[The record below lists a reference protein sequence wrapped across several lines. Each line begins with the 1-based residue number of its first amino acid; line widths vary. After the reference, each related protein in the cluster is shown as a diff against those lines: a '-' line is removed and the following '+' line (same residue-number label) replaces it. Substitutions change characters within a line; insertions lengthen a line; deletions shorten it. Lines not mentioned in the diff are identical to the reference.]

1 MVYVSWPMGHVLAR
15 DVTASGVR
23 LRVSEWPVAPGS
35 RAEPTV
41 PVVLLHGLFAPRA
54 SWQGLAERM
63 AQGFRV
69 IAPDLP
75 GFGESEKPAPSRYP
89 YDIPAFAEAVV
100 DLFGGLDI
108 GRAHLVGHGL
118 GGAIALHIAA
128 RHPELVSRLALI
140 APLCYATPLHP
151 RLRVAAAPLV
161 GGLLFKQL
169 LGRRAFRAFYG
180 EWVNGTLSAT
190 DVNQRYESFNT
201 PAGRS
206 ALLAVLRS
214 NMDTRT
220 VVADSRLIKA
230 PTLVLWGNQDRMLP
244 PSFGRQLAKEIPS
257 AGLELVDAEHAPHE
271 EAPEAVQT
279 VLSRFLTGQRAGSR

>member
-1 MVYVSWPMGHVLAR
+1 MGHVLAR

-23 LRVSEWPVAPGS
+23 LRVSEWPAVSGS
-35 RAEPTV
+35 PVDPAV
-41 PVVLLHGLFAPRA
+41 PVLLLHGLFAPRV

-63 AQGFRV
+63 RHGFRV

-89 YDIPAFAEAVV
+89 YDIPTLAGAVV

-118 GGAIALHIAA
+118 GGAIALHVAA
-128 RHPELVSRLALI
+128 RHPELVSRLVLI
-140 APLCYATPLHP
+140 APLCYSTPLHP
-151 RLRVAAAPLV
+151 RLRFAAAPLI

-180 EWVNGTLSAT
+180 ERVNGSLSANEV
-190 DVNQRYESFNT
+190 DERYESFNT

-220 VVADSRLIKA
+220 VLADSRLIKA

-244 PSFGRQLAKEIPS
+244 PSLGRQLVKEIPH
-257 AGLELVDAEHAPHE
+257 AGFELVDAEHAPHE
-271 EAPEAVQT
+271 EAPEAVHP
-279 VLSRFLTGQRAGSR
+279 VVSRFLSGLRAGSR